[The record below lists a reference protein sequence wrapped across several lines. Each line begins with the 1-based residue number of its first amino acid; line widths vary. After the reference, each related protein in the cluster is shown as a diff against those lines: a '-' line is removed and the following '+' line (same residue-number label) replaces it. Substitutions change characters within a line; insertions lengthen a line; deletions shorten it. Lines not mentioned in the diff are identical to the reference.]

1 MSDCALRER
10 GNGSPEMVDS
20 EKTLALQQLPRQ
32 ESGSVTPT
40 EGGVALSASPA
51 SVPHPASGS
60 PSVGLRHAEPVMG
73 TVVSFDVRDVPPDGI
88 LRAAIGWLHWVDET
102 FSTYRPESPLSRYA
116 RGKVRLDDCP
126 RDVADVLSLCED
138 ISRETEGYFQ
148 AEINGR
154 LDPSGIV
161 KGWAVA
167 AASELLTVAGCPR
180 NLVNGGG
187 DLVAAA
193 PPAPGATWRV
203 GIADPQ
209 RRGGLLTVV
218 PLESGAVAT
227 SGTGERGPHVLNPFT
242 GLPAADLLSVTVVG
256 PDLVR
261 ADGYATAAVAMGAD
275 APDWLR
281 TLDGYGSMVVDAGG
295 HMWTSPSWPHSSVA
309 VDRVDPVAL
318 ATS

>member
-1 MSDCALRER
+1 MTGCTLNEHP
-10 GNGSPEMVDS
+10 GGPWGMVDR
-20 EKTLALQQLPRQ
+20 EKTLASQQLPRQ

-40 EGGVALSASPA
+40 EGGVTLSASPA
-51 SVPHPASGS
+51 SITQMPSRTS
-60 PSVGLRHAEPVMG
+60 PPGLRHAEPVMG
-73 TVVSFDVRDVPPDGI
+73 TVVSFDVRDMPPDGI

-102 FSTYRPESPLSRYA
+102 FSTYRPDSPLSRYA

-126 RDVADVLSLCED
+126 RDLADVLSLCAE
-138 ISRETEGYFQ
+138 ITRETEGYFQ

-167 AASELLTVAGCPR
+167 AASELLTAAGCPR

-193 PPAPGATWRV
+193 PPEPGTTWRV

-242 GLPAADLLSVTVVG
+242 GLPAEDLLSVTVSG

-281 TLDGYGSMVVDAGG
+281 TLDGYCSMVVDAAGR
-295 HMWTSPSWPHSSVA
+295 MWTSPSWPHWSA
-309 VDRVDPVAL
+309 PLAL

>member
-1 MSDCALRER
+1 MSRCTLSER
-10 GNGSPEMVDS
+10 KVPAAGLIDPER
-20 EKTLALQQLPRQ
+20 TLASQQCPRQ
-32 ESGSVTPT
+32 EFGDVTSP
-40 EGGVALSASPA
+40 EGEVTVPLSSASAPHAVNGLSAPA
-51 SVPHPASGS
+51 
-60 PSVGLRHAEPVMG
+60 LRHAEPVMG
-73 TVVSFDVRDVPPDGI
+73 TVVSFDVRGVPPDGI

-102 FSTYRPESPLSRYA
+102 FSTYRSDSPLSRYA
-116 RGKVRLDDCP
+116 RGKVRLEDCP
-126 RDVADVLSLCED
+126 RDVADVLLLCEE
-138 ISRETEGYFQ
+138 ISQETEGYFR

-167 AASELLTVAGCPR
+167 AASELLTAAGCPR

-193 PPAPGATWRV
+193 PPAPGAAWRV

-209 RRGGLLTVV
+209 RRGGQLTVV
-218 PLESGAVAT
+218 PLESGALAT
-227 SGTGERGPHVLNPFT
+227 SGTGELGPHVLNPFT
-242 GLPAADLLSVTVVG
+242 GLPAQDLLSVTVVG

-281 TLDGYGSMVVDAGG
+281 TLEGYCSLVVDAAGR
-295 HMWTSPSWPHSSVA
+295 MWTSPSWPRWSASL
-309 VDRVDPVAL
+309 AL

>member
-1 MSDCALRER
+1 MSNCALGEREQR
-10 GNGSPEMVDS
+10 PFEMVAA
-20 EKTLALQQLPRQ
+20 EKTLALQQLSGQ
-32 ESGSVTPT
+32 ESGSVIPNK
-40 EGGVALSASPA
+40 GGATLSASPPGAAHTAAAA
-51 SVPHPASGS
+51 SAPAA
-60 PSVGLRHAEPVMG
+60 GLRHAEPVLG

-102 FSTYRPESPLSRYA
+102 FSTYRPESPLSRFA
-116 RGKVRLDDCP
+116 RGKLRLDDCP
-126 RDVADVLSLCED
+126 RDVADVLHLCAE
-138 ISRETEGYFQ
+138 ISRETEGYFS
-148 AEINGR
+148 AEIAGR

-167 AASELLTVAGCPR
+167 AASELLTAAGCPR

-193 PPAPGATWRV
+193 PPAPGTSWRV

-218 PLESGAVAT
+218 ELESGAVAT
-227 SGTGERGPHVLNPFT
+227 SGAGERGPHVRNPFT
-242 GLPAADLLSVTVVG
+242 GLPAVDLLSVTVVG

-261 ADGYATAAVAMGAD
+261 ADGYATAAIAMGSD

-281 TLDGYGSMVVDAGG
+281 TLDGYCSMVVDSAGRL
-295 HMWTSPSWPHSSVA
+295 WTSPSWPHRTA
-309 VDRVDPVAL
+309 PVAL
-318 ATS
+318 ATT

>member
-1 MSDCALRER
+1 
-10 GNGSPEMVDS
+10 
-20 EKTLALQQLPRQ
+20 
-32 ESGSVTPT
+32 
-40 EGGVALSASPA
+40 
-51 SVPHPASGS
+51 
-60 PSVGLRHAEPVMG
+60 MG
-73 TVVSFDVRDVPPDGI
+73 TIVSFDVRDVPPDGI
-88 LRAAIGWLHWVDET
+88 MRAAIGWLHWVDET
-102 FSTYRPESPLSRYA
+102 FSTYRSDSPLSRYA

-126 RDVADVLSLCED
+126 RDVADVLLLCEE
-138 ISRETEGYFQ
+138 ISQETEGYFR

-167 AASELLTVAGCPR
+167 AASELLTAAGCPR

-193 PPAPGATWRV
+193 PPARGATWRV
-203 GIADPQ
+203 AIADPQ

-227 SGTGERGPHVLNPFT
+227 SGTGEDGPHVLNPFT
-242 GLPAADLLSVTVVG
+242 GLPAQDLLTVTVSG

-281 TLDGYGSMVVDAGG
+281 TLDGYCSMVVDAGG
-295 HMWTSPSWPHSSVA
+295 RMWTSPSWPHWSI
-309 VDRVDPVAL
+309 PLAL
-318 ATS
+318 ATT

>member
-1 MSDCALRER
+1 
-10 GNGSPEMVDS
+10 
-20 EKTLALQQLPRQ
+20 
-32 ESGSVTPT
+32 
-40 EGGVALSASPA
+40 
-51 SVPHPASGS
+51 
-60 PSVGLRHAEPVMG
+60 MG

-88 LRAAIGWLHWVDET
+88 MRAAIGWLHWVDET
-102 FSTYRPESPLSRYA
+102 FSTYRSDSPLSRYA

-126 RDVADVLSLCED
+126 RDVADVLLLCDE
-138 ISRETEGYFQ
+138 ISEQTEGYFR

-161 KGWAVA
+161 RGWAVA
-167 AASELLTVAGCPR
+167 AASELLTAAGCPR

-193 PPAPGATWRV
+193 PPAPGAAWRV
-203 GIADPQ
+203 AIPDPQ

-218 PLESGAVAT
+218 PLASGAVAT
-227 SGTGERGPHVLNPFT
+227 SGTGEDGPHVLNPFT
-242 GLPAADLLSVTVVG
+242 GLPAQDLLTVTVSG

-281 TLDGYGSMVVDAGG
+281 SLDGYCSMVVDAAGR
-295 HMWTSPSWPHSSVA
+295 MWTSPSWPHWNASL
-309 VDRVDPVAL
+309 AL

>member
-1 MSDCALRER
+1 MSGCTLREQSDCPR
-10 GNGSPEMVDS
+10 GVIDTK
-20 EKTLALQQLPRQ
+20 KTLASQQLPRQ
-32 ESGSVTPT
+32 ESGSVIST
-40 EGGVALSASPA
+40 EGGVTLPASPRLA
-51 SVPHPASGS
+51 PQGS
-60 PSVGLRHAEPVMG
+60 NGAAAPWLRHAEPVMG
-73 TVVSFDVRDVPPDGI
+73 TVVSFDVRGVPPDGI

-102 FSTYRPESPLSRYA
+102 FSPYRPYSPLSRYG
-116 RGKVRLDDCP
+116 RGKLRLDDCP
-126 RDVADVLSLCED
+126 RDVADVLALCED
-138 ISRETEGYFQ
+138 ISRETGGYFR
-148 AEINGR
+148 AVINGR

-167 AASELLTVAGCPR
+167 AASELLTAAGCPR

-193 PPAPGATWRV
+193 PPAPDTLWQV

-227 SGTGERGPHVLNPFT
+227 SGAGERGPHVVNPFT
-242 GLPAADLLSVTVVG
+242 GLPAEELLSVTVIG

-281 TLDGYGSMVVDAGG
+281 TLDNYCSMVVDAASR
-295 HMWTSPSWPHSSVA
+295 MWTSPSWPRWSA
-309 VDRVDPVAL
+309 PLAL

>member
-1 MSDCALRER
+1 MSHCTLSER
-10 GNGSPEMVDS
+10 NASASGLVDT
-20 EKTLALQQLPRQ
+20 EKTLASKQLARQ
-32 ESGSVTPT
+32 EFADVTSP
-40 EGGVALSASPA
+40 EGGVTRPPSSASDPYAASSFPA
-51 SVPHPASGS
+51 PA
-60 PSVGLRHAEPVMG
+60 LRHAEPVMG
-73 TVVSFDVRDVPPDGI
+73 TVVSFDVRGVPPDGI
-88 LRAAIGWLHWVDET
+88 LRAAIGWLHWADET
-102 FSTYRPESPLSRYA
+102 FSTYRSDSPLSRYA
-116 RGKVRLDDCP
+116 RGKIRLDDCP
-126 RDVADVLSLCED
+126 RDVADVLALCDE
-138 ISRETEGYFQ
+138 ISQETEGYFR

-167 AASELLTVAGCPR
+167 AASELLTAAGCPR

-193 PPAPGATWRV
+193 PPAPGAAWRV

-209 RRGGLLTVV
+209 RRGGQLTVI

-227 SGTGERGPHVLNPFT
+227 SGTGELGPHVLNPFT
-242 GLPAADLLSVTVVG
+242 GRPAQDLLSVTVAG

-261 ADGYATAAVAMGAD
+261 ADGYATAAVAMGVD

-281 TLDGYGSMVVDAGG
+281 TLEGYCSLVVDAAGR
-295 HMWTSPSWPHSSVA
+295 MWTSPSWPCWSASLQ
-309 VDRVDPVAL
+309 L